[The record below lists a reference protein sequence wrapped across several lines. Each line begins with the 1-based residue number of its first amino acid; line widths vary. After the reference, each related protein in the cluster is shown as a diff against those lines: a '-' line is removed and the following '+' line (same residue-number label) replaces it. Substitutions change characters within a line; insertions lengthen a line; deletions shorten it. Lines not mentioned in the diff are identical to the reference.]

1 MTDAAKERAMSW
13 EIKFADTEAEVR
25 RCWPVFRELRENIAT
40 EQEFIARWSRQVPE
54 GYRIVYLESDGVV
67 SAVGGYRLQN
77 NLAWGRFIYLDDLA
91 ALTGKRGNGLGAAI
105 LRFVQEE
112 ATRSGCEAVHL
123 DTGYHRRRAHR
134 TYLRNGFELNSHHL
148 TWRVTEQ

>member
-1 MTDAAKERAMSW
+1 MDFDVKRAEKE
-13 EIKFADTEAEVR
+13 DDVR
-25 RCWPVFRELRENIAT
+25 RCWPVFQELRQNIAT
-40 EQEFIARWSRQVPE
+40 EDEFIERWSRQVVE

-67 SAVGGYRLQN
+67 SAVGGYRLQH

-91 ALTGKRGNGLGAAI
+91 ALTAKHGNGLGEAI
-105 LRFVQEE
+105 LKFVQDE
-112 ATRSGCEAVHL
+112 ARRLGCEAVHL

-148 TWRVTEQ
+148 TWKVAAR